1 MGTRIQHAECVSW
14 DLRLNSRCETTPQS
28 AWEETGLERRN
39 SPFAPLLH
47 RPRRSVLVD
56 PKDPDSVELRQFGD
70 QDAHEGDGVDDE
82 VYPVVLG
89 IKAG

>member
-1 MGTRIQHAECVSW
+1 MCLLGSAIKQPLQNHIPVCV
-14 DLRLNSRCETTPQS
+14 
-28 AWEETGLERRN
+28 GGRN
-39 SPFAPLLH
+39 GAGEKESPPCPAPRHPL

-89 IKAG
+89 VKAG